1 MHRLLVPS
9 SPSQDSSAVAE
20 WIAAA
25 VERREKVL
33 YKHAPSEDPAAV
45 LQRSLPAAGIDTAVL
60 TSGQV
65 QLADTTNLRAET
77 GGRHEAL
84 YALHLHQ
91 LRQATRD
98 GFTGLTLTGDAAAM
112 HTITR
117 DEHELAGYERDLQRL
132 TVEAGVRS
140 LCRYPRTEDP
150 GLLGDMLAVHH
161 RNVVDDALSVAM
173 VDDRLSISG
182 ELDFDNADRFT
193 LTLRAALAAGVR
205 TVDASGLTF
214 CDVAGLRALVAAT
227 GVLPGTALPLPV
239 VGVDGLLVRIL
250 ALTDLLD
257 RRVLHVTE
265 RHDGAQRAG
274 PA

>member
-1 MHRLLVPS
+1 MH
-9 SPSQDSSAVAE
+9 A
-20 WIAAA
+20 
-25 VERREKVL
+25 
-33 YKHAPSEDPAAV
+33 
-45 LQRSLPAAGIDTAVL
+45 
-60 TSGQV
+60 
-65 QLADTTNLRAET
+65 
-77 GGRHEAL
+77 
-84 YALHLHQ
+84 
-91 LRQATRD
+91 
-98 GFTGLTLTGDAAAM
+98 
-112 HTITR
+112 ITR
-117 DEHELAGYERDLQRL
+117 DERELAGYERDLQRL
-132 TVEAGVRS
+132 AVEAGVRS
-140 LCRYPRTEDP
+140 LCRYPRTEHP

-161 RNVVDDALSVAM
+161 RSVVDDALSVAV

-193 LTLRAALAAGVR
+193 LILRAALAAGVR
-205 TVDASGLTF
+205 TVDASELTF